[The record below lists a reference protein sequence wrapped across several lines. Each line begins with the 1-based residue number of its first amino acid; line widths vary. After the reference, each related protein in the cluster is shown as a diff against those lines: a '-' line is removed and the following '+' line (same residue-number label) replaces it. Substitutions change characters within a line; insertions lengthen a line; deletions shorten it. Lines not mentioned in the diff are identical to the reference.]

1 MTETRALL
9 DTSVFIALESGRTLD
24 STLLP
29 DIGYVS
35 AITVGELH
43 AGVYA
48 AKGTRTKAARLATV
62 EALASVEILPV
73 SADAARHW
81 ARLRYEL
88 VEAGRRINVND
99 LWIASTALAHDLP
112 VATQDDDYAV
122 LAGLGGPDV
131 IRL

>member
-9 DTSVFIALESGRTLD
+9 DTSVFIALESGRPLNAETM
-24 STLLP
+24 P

-43 AGVYA
+43 AGVHA
-48 AKGTRTKAARLATV
+48 AKNTRTRAARLATV
-62 EALASVEILPV
+62 EALASVETLPV
-73 SADAARHW
+73 TAEAARHW

-88 VEAGRRINVND
+88 LEAGRRINVND
-99 LWIASTALAHDLP
+99 LWIASTALAHGLP
-112 VATQDDDYAV
+112 VATQDDDFLV